1 MQDEI
6 NARPAREWIMSQRK
20 KEAIKDASTAAVKG
34 STSDSTAK
42 GSKRDRDS
50 SDKEKSGDVHRLS
63 RKKRR
68 RIEARNAEAAETQAA
83 VAAGEDKPMSDGAV
97 KTLVKNAKKE
107 AQEKKRAYGEHRQ

>member
-1 MQDEI
+1 
-6 NARPAREWIMSQRK
+6 MSQRK

-34 STSDSTAK
+34 NTSDSSTK
-42 GSKRDRDS
+42 GGTKRNRDS
-50 SDKEKSGDVHRLS
+50 SDKDKSSSSDVHRLS

-107 AQEKKRAYGEHRQ
+107 AQEKKRAYGKQW